1 MKRIKMT
8 HGVDTIEVHVS
19 RVEKMKRKG
28 WELAPP
34 EPILTAGYSPES
46 IEVEASEGVTYGDI
60 DSTDD

>member
-19 RVEKMKRKG
+19 RVEEMKTKG

-46 IEVEASEGVTYGDI
+46 IEASEGVTYGDI
-60 DSTDD
+60 DSTND